1 MTVVTAHEESK
12 KKENWYKRERERER
26 EKRIV
31 KEIKTMINSDKIFLQ
46 IIFS

>member
-1 MTVVTAHEESK
+1 MTAVTTHEESK
-12 KKENWYKRERERER
+12 KKENWYKRERER

>member
-12 KKENWYKRERERER
+12 KKENWYKRERER

>member
-26 EKRIV
+26 KKNSKRN
-31 KEIKTMINSDKIFLQ
+31 KNNDQL
-46 IIFS
+46 